1 MDMYDPPH
9 PGEIIREDCLK
20 ALDLTVTEAAEGLGV
35 TRKTLSSILNGH
47 SGITAEMALRVS
59 KAFGSTPQN
68 WLQMQLAYDLW
79 QAKRRTKKLRVKQFF
94 ATVPGEWV
102 PVSIRRQERR

>member
-1 MDMYDPPH
+1 M
-9 PGEIIREDCLK
+9 
-20 ALDLTVTEAAEGLGV
+20 TEAAEGLGV

-94 ATVPGEWV
+94 TTVPG
-102 PVSIRRQERR
+102 